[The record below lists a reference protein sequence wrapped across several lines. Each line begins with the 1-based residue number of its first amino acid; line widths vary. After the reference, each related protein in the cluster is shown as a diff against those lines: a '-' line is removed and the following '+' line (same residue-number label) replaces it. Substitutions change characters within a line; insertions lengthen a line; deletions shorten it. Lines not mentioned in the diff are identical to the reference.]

1 MSNWNKVFNRLVAQQ
16 DLDRLEAKW
25 LMEQIMLGETP
36 HAKLGAIL
44 ALLSAKGETAEEIE
58 GFAEGMLQ
66 HAVPFEVP
74 GKILDIVGTGGD
86 QVGSVNISSM
96 AAVVIA
102 AAGIKVLKHGNR
114 AVSSL
119 SGSADVLGELG
130 VNLTLQPEGVKNT
143 ANEAGIS
150 FAFATTFHPAMR
162 HAAPVRKDLG
172 IHTVFNLLGPLTNPG
187 HPDTVVIGVAN
198 EKYAKLIAEVF
209 ASRGEEGFVF
219 NGKDEEGHGL
229 DELAAT
235 AHGTLYEIRQ
245 HINSEGVREGI
256 IEETTFD
263 PTTLRRSVGL
273 EPIKI
278 ASLKGGD
285 AKHNAQVARDVFDG
299 VGAKDTDTVEQ
310 RAIFQ
315 TVCLNA
321 AAGIVADAT
330 LIPDGLLEHANPFEN
345 LTERFEFAFNLAK
358 DTILSGKAKAKLE
371 QWIKVSNKY

>member
-1 MSNWNKVFNRLVAQQ
+1 MSNWNKCLNRLVAGQ
-16 DLDRLEAKW
+16 DLNRLEAKW
-25 LMEQIMLGETP
+25 LMEQIMLGDAG
-36 HAKLGAIL
+36 HAQLGAIL
-44 ALLSAKGETAEEIE
+44 ALLSAKTETAEEIE

-74 GKILDIVGTGGD
+74 GRLLDIVGTGGD

-102 AAGIKVLKHGNR
+102 ACGIKVLKHGNK

-130 VNLTLQPEGVKNT
+130 VNLNLQPDGVAAT

-162 HAAPVRKDLG
+162 HAAPIRKELG
-172 IHTVFNLLGPLTNPG
+172 IHTVFNLLGPLTNPS

-198 EKYAKLIAEVF
+198 VKYARLVAEVF

-219 NGKDEEGHGL
+219 NGKDENGRGL

-235 AHGTLYEIRQ
+235 AHGTLFEIRQ
-245 HINSEGVREGI
+245 VRDADGTKRGI

-263 PTTLRRSVGL
+263 PARLRDTVGL
-273 EPIKI
+273 EKI
-278 ASLKGGD
+278 EIDDLKGGD
-285 AKHNAQVARDVFDG
+285 AKHNAQVARRLFDG
-299 VGAKDTDTVEQ
+299 VGAQPSDTKQE

-330 LIPDGLLEHANPFEN
+330 LIPDGLLEHANTFEN
-345 LTERFEFAFNLAK
+345 LMERFEFGFNLAK
-358 DTILSGKAKAKLE
+358 EAIISGKAKEKLE
-371 QWIKVSNKY
+371 KWIKVSNQH